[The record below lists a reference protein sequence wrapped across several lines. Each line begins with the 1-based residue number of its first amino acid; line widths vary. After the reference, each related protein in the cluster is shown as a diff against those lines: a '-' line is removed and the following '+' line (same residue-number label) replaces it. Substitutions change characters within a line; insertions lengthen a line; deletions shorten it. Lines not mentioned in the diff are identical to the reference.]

1 MSRARGSIA
10 LLIPGSIKSQKGGS
24 AMRWRALCQA
34 LGGPKH
40 CFVIELTCNHF
51 DRCNDLCAVS
61 GGIPP
66 NPEAADSYYTRLY
79 CDHLARRIAEQLAV
93 LGISLVV
100 CSGLEAHRYAISMA
114 KFAGLRVIYDMH
126 NVELPLFRSLKAE
139 GAYGLSDAD
148 VQLIGRGEES
158 AILSSAQV
166 WVCSASDARL
176 LCATYPSVDPASVH
190 VVPNAVAV
198 RARPR
203 LPSVSPRGVCF
214 TGHLRWHPNVDAIG
228 RLANGIVPALRER
241 GFEGRVVVA
250 GAEPDEEMIELCRA
264 AGVDVIADP
273 ESTAELIANNIV
285 TVPLMLG
292 GGTRFKALEAFAS
305 GAPLIST
312 GKGVEGLEAEPG
324 SHYVEAES
332 YEEFAAGIIRLT
344 ANRHFRDS
352 LVLNAWSFVRSRYS
366 TEVLRSTVRRALS
379 EFLAEH
385 RATAGD
391 GLSVPQRTQ
400 QQPCRP

>member
-1 MSRARGSIA
+1 
-10 LLIPGSIKSQKGGS
+10 
-24 AMRWRALCQA
+24 MRWRALHQA
-34 LGGPKH
+34 LGGPKR

-51 DRCNDLCAVS
+51 DRCNRLCAVS
-61 GGIPP
+61 GEIPP

-100 CSGLEAHRYAISMA
+100 CSGLEAHRYAIGMA
-114 KFAGLRVIYDMH
+114 KYAGLRVIYDMH
-126 NVELPLFRSLKAE
+126 NVELPLFRSLKRE
-139 GAYGLSDAD
+139 GAYSLSDAD
-148 VQLIGRGEES
+148 VQLIGRGEEG

-176 LCATYPSVDPASVH
+176 LCATYPAVDPASVH
-190 VVPNAVAV
+190 VVPNSVAV

-203 LPSVSPRGVCF
+203 VPSVSPRGVCF

-228 RLANGIVPALRER
+228 RLANGIVPALRAR

-285 TVPLMLG
+285 AVPLMLG

-332 YEEFAAGIIRLT
+332 NEEFAAGIIRLT

-352 LVLNAWSFVRSRYS
+352 LVSNAWSFVRGRYS
-366 TEVLRSTVRRALS
+366 IEVLRSTVRRALS
-379 EFLAEH
+379 EC
-385 RATAGD
+385 AT
-391 GLSVPQRTQ
+391 
-400 QQPCRP
+400 